1 MVSSDQLGEQ
11 WWRENLRM
19 HRSTFVFLCRELKPY
34 IERQCTV
41 MRLPISVEQRVAV
54 AIWRL
59 ATNVEYRTISELFGI
74 GKATA
79 CVIVN
84 DTCQAIVEYLMPRFV
99 TMPQGDR
106 LKDVIRGFE
115 ARWSFPQVAGVI
127 DGTHIPIL
135 RPQDSGTDYYN
146 RKGFY
151 SVVMQSVIDFRGIF
165 TDIYIGW
172 PGKVHDARVLVNS
185 DLYRK
190 GCGGTLLPDWK
201 RTINGV
207 DIPLLILGD
216 PAYPLLPWLM
226 KAYPEMNTIPADAK
240 HFNYCLSRA

>member
-1 MVSSDQLGEQ
+1 MHYYAASNKCGTKSCCC
-11 WWRENLRM
+11 NLEARN
-19 HRSTFVFLCRELKPY
+19 
-34 IERQCTV
+34 QC
-41 MRLPISVEQRVAV
+41 
-54 AIWRL
+54 
-59 ATNVEYRTISELFGI
+59 EYRTISELFGI

-84 DTCQAIVEYLMPRFV
+84 DTCQAIVKYLMPRFV

-106 LKDVIRGFE
+106 LKVVIRGVE

-135 RPQDSGTDYYN
+135 RPQESGTDYYN
-146 RKGFY
+146 QKGFY
-151 SVVMQSVIDFRGIF
+151 SVVMQAVVDFQGIF

-190 GCGGTLLPDWK
+190 GCGGTLLTDWK

-226 KAYPEMNTIPADAK
+226 KAYPEMSTTPADAK
-240 HFNYCLSRA
+240 HF